1 MQYPYYPALDV
12 APANLPIGY
21 MFDGVSAIVKIDG
34 SAVVPGEIGVDLEG
48 LYLYFN
54 PADVGKTIELECT
67 RYWNK

>member
-1 MQYPYYPALDV
+1 MNCKGVTEL
-12 APANLPIGY
+12 APISAKLN
-21 MFDGVSAIVKIDG
+21 GVSSTVKIDG
-34 SAVVPGEIGVDLEG
+34 SAVAPGEIGLDLEG